1 MAEVVSF
8 LSEHSGGSSCVQV
21 DLGCNGYK
29 LSCTFGEASSNP
41 DKQLHYVVAPRL
53 LSSAVDGDEYG
64 VDGWTEKIMESFGD
78 MTTFSPF
85 MHEKAQ
91 VFVNDIVAKLAPK
104 GVAPGVALGRF
115 DSELSD
121 ALIVTQEGKEASR
134 CIDEADTVG
143 EGCALKR
150 C

>member
-1 MAEVVSF
+1 LAEVVSF

-91 VFVNDIVAKLAPK
+91 VFVNDIVAKLEVCAYPRAACVINK
-104 GVAPGVALGRF
+104 NNKITITSHFATSHPLRSFVSSVFFRSP
-115 DSELSD
+115 
-121 ALIVTQEGKEASR
+121 SR
-134 CIDEADTVG
+134 RRGT
-143 EGCALKR
+143 R
-150 C
+150 